1 MESVA
6 YLWEYKKLP
15 ATICVVSDCTKSCFF
30 IDTGMME
37 QELLEIMEPKTLS
50 IRGARMHNLK
60 NIDVDLPRNQLVVFT
75 GLSGSGKST
84 LAFDTLYAEGQRRYV
99 ESLSTYARQ
108 FLGQMDKPDVDALE
122 GLSPAVSIE
131 QKTTSKNPRS
141 TVGTVTEIYDHLR
154 LLFARCGHPHC
165 HICGS
170 AIQAQSIEDMV
181 NALMKLPEG
190 TKVVLLAPLV
200 TGRKGRHE
208 QLFARIQKEG
218 FVRVRVDGDIL
229 HADDIVALDKNQRHS
244 IEVVV
249 DRLVIKESVRRRL
262 SDSVGTAVKLTEGFL
277 LALFP
282 EDNSERLFSELAAC
296 HDCAI
301 SVPPM
306 TTQLFS
312 FNNPQGACS
321 ECGGLGVKQF
331 FDSALVVPD
340 PEKSISD
347 GALAPWGWRGGDSYT
362 GQMLDGVA
370 KHYKISL
377 KTPFKKLPEKIQKIF
392 LYGSGEEEIHFHYR
406 KGRRIMSSVKSF
418 EGIIPQLDRRFHETQ
433 SGMIRE
439 ELSKYMN
446 EQTCLS
452 CSGARLKPESLAV
465 RVGVWSIYELTRL
478 SIDKLLVEIPLL
490 PLSTREWQI
499 GEPIMKEVVDRLS
512 FLEDVGLGYLSLE
525 RRSGTLS
532 GGEAQRIRLASQ
544 IGSRLAG
551 VLYILDEPS
560 IGLHQRDNQ
569 KLINTLLE
577 LRDMGNSVIVV
588 EHDTETILAADHVL
602 DMGLGAGIH
611 GGEVV
616 FSGQVNGLLAS
627 EKSVTG
633 AYLSGRKKIDTPVKR
648 RTVRKGKKSVIRI
661 KNGTINNLKKV
672 SVVFPLGVMTCVTGV
687 SGSGK
692 SSLVIETLYRY
703 AKAGLGLR
711 SPRYSQA
718 GTTLSGLELID
729 KIVDIDQSPIGRTPR
744 SNPATYTGVF
754 TPIRDLFS
762 RLPESRS
769 RGYKLGRF
777 SFNIKGGRCEACD
790 GEGVN
795 KIAMHFLPDIYVE
808 CESCRGKRYNS
819 ETLEIKYRGKNIHEV
834 LSMTVEE
841 ALKFFK
847 NVPPVKNRLQTLFDV
862 GLSYISLGQS
872 SVTLSGGEAQRV
884 KLARELSGRS
894 SGKTL
899 YILDEPTTGLHPAD
913 IQHLLNVLNRLVE
926 QGNSVVVI
934 EHNLDVVK
942 TADWIID
949 VGPEGGDGGGLIVAT
964 GTPENIARE
973 KFSYTGKFLK
983 QVLTAL

>member
-1 MESVA
+1 
-6 YLWEYKKLP
+6 
-15 ATICVVSDCTKSCFF
+15 
-30 IDTGMME
+30 
-37 QELLEIMEPKTLS
+37 MEPKLLS
-50 IRGARMHNLK
+50 VRGARMHNLK

-165 HICGS
+165 HVCGDS
-170 AIQAQSIEDMV
+170 IEAQSVEDMV
-181 NALMKLPEG
+181 DALMRLEEG
-190 TKVVLLAPLV
+190 TKLILLAPLV
-200 TGRKGRHE
+200 SARKGRHE
-208 QLFARIQKEG
+208 QLLARIRREG
-218 FVRVRVDGDIL
+218 FVRVRIDGDIL
-229 HADDIVALDKNQRHS
+229 HADDLTGLDKNKKHT

-249 DRLVIKESVRRRL
+249 DRLVIKDSVRRRL
-262 SDSVGTAVKLTEGFL
+262 SDSVETAVKLTEGL
-277 LALFP
+277 LLVLFP
-282 EDNSERLFSELAAC
+282 EDNSVRLFSELAAC
-296 HDCAI
+296 HNCSI

-306 TTQLFS
+306 STRLFS
-312 FNNPQGACS
+312 FNNPEGACA
-321 ECGGLGVKQF
+321 ECSGLGVKQF
-331 FDSALVVPD
+331 FDPVLVVPD
-340 PEKSISD
+340 PDKSIAR
-347 GALAPWGWRGGDSYT
+347 GALAPWGWRSENTYT
-362 GQMLDGVA
+362 GQMLSGVA
-370 KHYKISL
+370 SHYKVSL
-377 KTPFKKLPEKIQKIF
+377 DTPFRKLPEEVQKVF
-392 LYGSGEEEIHFHYR
+392 LYGSKGEEISFHYQ
-406 KGRRIMSSVKSF
+406 KGRRVMTTVKRF

-446 EQTCLS
+446 EQICPD
-452 CSGARLKPESLAV
+452 CKGARLKPEALAV
-465 RVGVWSIYELTRL
+465 RIGKWSIDELTRL
-478 SIDKLLVEIPLL
+478 SIDRLLVEIPLL
-490 PLSTREWQI
+490 PLNTRERQI
-499 GEPIMKEVVDRLS
+499 GEPIMKEIVDRLS

-525 RRSGTLS
+525 RRAGTLS

-577 LRDMGNSVIVV
+577 LRDLGNSVIVV
-588 EHDTETILAADHVL
+588 EHDTDTILSADHVL
-602 DMGLGAGIH
+602 DMGPGAGVH
-611 GGEVV
+611 GGEIV
-616 FSGQVNGLLAS
+616 FSGAVEELLKND
-627 EKSVTG
+627 KSVTG
-633 AYLSGRKKIDTPVKR
+633 AYLSGRKSIKIPER
-648 RTVRKGKKSVIRI
+648 RRKVGRRSRKVLRL
-661 KNGTINNLKKV
+661 KNCTINNLKKV
-672 SVVFPLGVMTCVTGV
+672 EVRFPLGVMTCVTGV

-692 SSLVIETLYRY
+692 SSLVIETLFRY
-703 AKAGLGLR
+703 AK
-711 SPRYSQA
+711 
-718 GTTLSGLELID
+718 SGLKTREKTFSLDGTVLYGLDHID

-762 RLPESRS
+762 RLPESRA
-769 RGYKLGRF
+769 RAYKPGRF

-790 GEGVN
+790 GEGMN
-795 KIAMHFLPDIYVE
+795 KIAMHFLPDIYVV
-808 CESCRGKRYNS
+808 CERCKGKRYNA
-819 ETLEIKYRGKNIHEV
+819 ETLEIQYRGKNIHEV
-834 LSMTVEE
+834 LAMTVEE
-841 ALKFFK
+841 ALEFFQ
-847 NVPPVKNRLQTLFDV
+847 NIPPIKNRLQTLFDV

-884 KLARELSGRS
+884 KLAKELSTRS
-894 SGKTL
+894 SGRTL

-913 IQHLLNVLNRLVE
+913 IQHLLNVLNRLVD
-926 QGNSVVVI
+926 QGNTVVVI

-949 VGPEGGDGGGLIVAT
+949 VGPDGGDGGGEIVGC
-964 GTPENIARE
+964 GTPEEIAGME
-973 KFSYTGKFLK
+973 KSYTGRFLRD
-983 QVLTAL
+983 VLE